1 MWVPPEDKDPVLLM
15 APTRKSISLFGAVH
29 VADGRLVTQF
39 EKKFNAIAF
48 QDFLQHLLRH
58 GRRGKKMIVLL
69 DNGKYHHARAL
80 RPFLQKHRSKL
91 SLEFLPPYSP
101 ELNPIERVW
110 KLIRKLCTHDTYFS
124 ELDHLRDAVVKQLEP
139 WKFPNP
145 TLRKLCCII

>member
-15 APTRKSISLFGAVH
+15 ATTRKSISLFGAVH

-58 GRRGKKMIVLL
+58 GRRGKKMVVLL

-80 RPFLQKHRSKL
+80 RPFLEKHRSKL
-91 SLEFLPPYSP
+91 SLEFLPP
-101 ELNPIERVW
+101 I
-110 KLIRKLCTHDTYFS
+110 
-124 ELDHLRDAVVKQLEP
+124 
-139 WKFPNP
+139 FPS
-145 TLRKLCCII
+145 

>member
-1 MWVPPEDKDPVLLM
+1 
-15 APTRKSISLFGAVH
+15 
-29 VADGRLVTQF
+29 
-39 EKKFNAIAF
+39 
-48 QDFLQHLLRH
+48 
-58 GRRGKKMIVLL
+58 MIVIL

-80 RPFLQKHRSKL
+80 RPFLEKHRSKL

-101 ELNPIERVW
+101 ELNPIERIW

-145 TLRKLCCII
+145 TLCKLCCII